1 MTEPA
6 TIPKPFPNLKQ
17 AWILFLIYFGLN
29 IGAGA
34 IALPFQEW
42 APALGFFLAYAIGM
56 GATYYL
62 ARRMAPT
69 GSAPMVHSFQAGNL
83 VIYPIL
89 LVLTWTCLLFITP
102 IIELYPPPE
111 WFEEIFE
118 GLLGDS
124 DFWSFMTLVIAAPFF
139 EELLFRG
146 VILDGFLKQYSV
158 RKSILWSSFF
168 FGLFHLNPW
177 QFVTAMILGSF
188 IGWVYHRTR
197 SLLPCMAIHAF
208 ANGTSYFMGKFMSE
222 EQMDMTLLETVGG
235 MGPLLLTL
243 GIGALIF
250 WGGIHLLDRLLPKVQ
265 AAPIPEREDPVILDP
280 DDTTTL

>member
-1 MTEPA
+1 MTEP
-6 TIPKPFPNLKQ
+6 TIPTSNPYPTLGQ
-17 AWILFLIYFGLN
+17 AWILFLIYVGLN

-34 IALPFQEW
+34 IAIPFQNW
-42 APALGFFLAYAIGM
+42 APALGFFLAYVVGM

-62 ARRMAPT
+62 ARRMAPL
-69 GSAPMVHSFQAGNL
+69 GAGPIVHSFQAGNL
-83 VIYPIL
+83 VVYPIL
-89 LVLTWTCLLFITP
+89 LVLTWTSLLFITP

-118 GLLGDS
+118 GLMGDS
-124 DFWSFMTLVIAAPFF
+124 QFWSFMTLVVAAPIF

-146 VILDGFLKQYSV
+146 IILDGFLKRYSV
-158 RKSILWSSFF
+158 WKSILWSSFF

-208 ANGTSYFMGKFMSE
+208 ANGTSFLMGQTMDE

-235 MGPLLLTL
+235 IGPLLLAL
-243 GIGALIF
+243 VVGAVIF
-250 WGGIHLLDRLLPKVQ
+250 WMGIRILDRLLP
-265 AAPIPEREDPVILDP
+265 AAPPMNVIEAPVETG
-280 DDTTTL
+280 DDTTIS